1 MSLESKILE
10 AYVRHTNKYGAKD
23 TEYGAMAG
31 RIIKTGSGNLADKIK
46 KINSLKT
53 TELPQENQDKF
64 DSSMF
69 SDTGSGNLRYEQDML
84 NLELTNAKASGDYLL
99 KDLHTSYRAFFKEFT
114 KGVEADK
121 RDEAVLKALNLN
133 DGDLAGSFF
142 VWLESDWDNVQNT
155 IDTFINNSLSNSK
168 STISNTDDDEADD
181 DYKLY
186 VFFGSAKLQLKT
198 NSIGKAK
205 ELYDELKAKNPDINI
220 KINTTNSNKKTKAH
234 NGTKQ
239 KSK

>member
-64 DSSMF
+64 DSSML
-69 SDTGSGNLRYEQDML
+69 SDTGSGNLRYQQNML
-84 NLELTNAKASGDYLL
+84 NLELTNAKARGDYLL
-99 KDLHTSYRAFFKEFT
+99 TDMHTSYRAFYKELQ
-114 KGVEADK
+114 KGVEANK
-121 RDEAVLKALNLN
+121 RDEAVIRALNLN
-133 DGDLAGSFF
+133 DGDLTGTFF
-142 VWLESDWDNVQNT
+142 IWLESDWENIENT
-155 IDTFINNSLSNSK
+155 INTFLNNSLTNSK
-168 STISNTDDDEADD
+168 DTISKTDDDEADD
-181 DYKLY
+181 NYRVY
-186 VFFGSAKLQLKT
+186 VFLGSYKLQLKT
-198 NSIGKAK
+198 NNIEKAK